1 MERCLLSWNTLER
14 VEDDTKEEYHKK
26 KKKMQE
32 FPSRCSR
39 NKSEEEP

>member
-26 KKKMQE
+26 KKKDAGVPVEVQQ
-32 FPSRCSR
+32 
-39 NKSEEEP
+39 KQI